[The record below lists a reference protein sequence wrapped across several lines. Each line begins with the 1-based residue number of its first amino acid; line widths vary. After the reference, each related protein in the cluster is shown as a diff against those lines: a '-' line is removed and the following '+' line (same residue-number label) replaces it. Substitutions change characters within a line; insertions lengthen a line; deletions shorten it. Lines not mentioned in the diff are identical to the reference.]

1 MNTIIILGS
10 AGNDGDTMKVSTL
23 ISEKIDCSLL
33 NLNQYRIAPYDYS
46 GIYENDDFIH
56 LMEEVILKQDH
67 IIFAT
72 PVYWYAMSGVMKQF
86 FDRFTDLI
94 TIRKDLGRKLAGKQ
108 VHVITTS
115 SGDHLAEQFW
125 LPFQKTCD
133 YLNMEFK
140 GGYHFKN
147 TIPLDL
153 EIENFIKESKLNV
166 EL

>member
-10 AGNDGDTMKVSTL
+10 ARNDGDTMKVSTL
-23 ISEKIDCSLL
+23 ISEKIDCSLV
-33 NLNQYRIAPYDYS
+33 NLNHYRISPYDYS
-46 GIYENDDFIH
+46 GVYENDDFIH
-56 LMEEVILKQDH
+56 LIEKVILKHDH

-94 TIRKDLGRKLAGKQ
+94 TIRKDLGRSLENKKA
-108 VHVITTS
+108 HVITIS

-133 YLNMEFK
+133 YLKMEFK
-140 GGYHFKN
+140 GGSHFEN
-147 TIPLDL
+147 SIPLNIQVD
-153 EIENFIKESKLNV
+153 NFVKKIS
-166 EL
+166 